1 MKNILCTLTL
11 IVTFAFGL
19 VTSVSASTYD
29 TYTVKSGDS
38 MWKIAVKYQVGVQEI
53 ITANPQIQ
61 NPNLIYPYQKLKIPL
76 KSKEDI
82 SIENQVLQLVN
93 NERSKQGLQP
103 LTLNWELSRVA
114 KIKSQDMR
122 DRNYFSHNSPTY
134 GSPFDMMKKFG
145 ISYKSAGENIAGGQR
160 TPQEVMNA
168 WMNSSGHRAN
178 ILSSSYTQL
187 GIGYV
192 TGGSYGTYWTQ
203 MFIRP

>member
-1 MKNILCTLTL
+1 MKKIMLLTL
-11 IVTFAFGL
+11 IVLLMSGTHSL
-19 VTSVSASTYD
+19 ASTYD

-53 ITANPQIQ
+53 INANPQVK
-61 NPNLIYPYQKLKIPL
+61 NPNLIYPMQKLNIPL
-76 KSKEDI
+76 KSKEDVT
-82 SIENQVLQLVN
+82 IENQVLQLVN
-93 NERSKQGLQP
+93 QERSKQGLQP
-103 LTLNWELSRVA
+103 LILNWEVSRVA

-122 DRNYFSHNSPTY
+122 DKGYFSHNSPTY
-134 GSPFDMMKKFG
+134 GSPFTMMRNFG

-160 TPQEVMNA
+160 TSQEVMNA

-178 ILSSSYTQL
+178 ILSSSYTEL
-187 GIGYV
+187 GVGYV

>member
-11 IVTFAFGL
+11 IVTFAFGF
-19 VTSVSASTYD
+19 VSFASASTYD

-61 NPNLIYPYQKLKIPL
+61 NPNLIYPNQKLKIPL
-76 KSKEDI
+76 KSKEDV

-93 NERSKQGLQP
+93 SERSKQGLQP

-122 DRNYFSHNSPTY
+122 DRNYFNHQSPTY
-134 GSPFDMMKKFG
+134 GSPFNMMKNFG
-145 ISYKSAGENIAGGQR
+145 ISYKSAGENIAAGQR
-160 TPQEVMNA
+160 SSQEVMNS

>member
-1 MKNILCTLTL
+1 MKNILFTLTL
-11 IVTFAFGL
+11 IVTFAFGF
-19 VTSVSASTYD
+19 VTTTLASTYD

-53 ITANPQIQ
+53 INANPQIQ

-76 KSKEDI
+76 KSKEDV
-82 SIENQVLQLVN
+82 SIENQVLQIVN
-93 NERSKQGLQP
+93 QERSKQGLQP

-122 DRNYFSHNSPTY
+122 DRNYFNHQSPTY
-134 GSPFDMMKKFG
+134 GSPFDMMRNFG
-145 ISYKSAGENIAGGQR
+145 ISYKSAGENIAAGQR
-160 TPQEVMNA
+160 TPQEVMNS

-192 TGGSYGTYWTQ
+192 AGGSYGTYWTQ